1 MSMSENFNYIVEQ
14 FADLQLLRYRVAGFE
29 NLSLRQKELIY
40 YLSEAA
46 LEGRD
51 ILFDQNGKYNL
62 QIRKLL
68 EAVYVSYSGD
78 RNNPE
83 FQGLEVYLKRVW
95 FSSGIYHH
103 YACDKFVPAFSPEF
117 LRECIEQVDV
127 ASLPLKDGESVQAM
141 CDKLFPVMF
150 DPKVMPKRVNQ
161 ADGEDLVM
169 TSAANYYEGVTQDEA
184 EKFYAMQKVAADPH
198 PVMYGMNSRLVKKE
212 EVLQEEVWKLD
223 GMYGEAIQKIIFWLK
238 KAEAVAENEAQR
250 EVIRLLIDFYRTG
263 DLKTFDTYSI
273 AWLKDT
279 DSKVDFVNGFIES
292 YGDPLGM
299 KASWES
305 IVNFKDEEATHRT
318 EIISQHAQWFED
330 HSPVSPSFKKEVVRG
345 VSAKVITAAMLGGD
359 LYPSSAIGINLPNS
373 NWIRSLHGS
382 KSVTIG
388 NLTDAYNKAAKG
400 NGFREEFVYSQEE
413 KDLLEKYADIT
424 GDLHTDLHECVGHG
438 SGKLLPGVDPDAL
451 KAYGSTIEEARAD
464 LFGLYYLPDEKLV
477 ELGLTPDKE
486 AYKAEYYAYMMN
498 GLLTQMVRIEPGCDL
513 EEAHMRNRQ
522 LIAHWALENGKSK
535 NVVELVKKEGKTY
548 VKINDYL
555 QLRGLFA
562 ALLSE
567 IQRIKSEGDY
577 EAARALVEKY
587 AVKLDATLHE
597 EILNRYRSLHLAP
610 YKGFVNPVYL
620 PQYDAEGRIVD
631 VKLDYTEGYTEQM
644 LRYGRDYSNLI
655 I

>member
-51 ILFDQNGKYNL
+51 ILFDQNGKHNL

-68 EAVYVSYSGD
+68 EAVYVFYSGD

-117 LRECIEQVDV
+117 LRECIEHVDV

-169 TSAANYYEGVTQDEA
+169 TSAANYYEEVTQDEA

-223 GMYGEAIQKIIFWLK
+223 GMYGEAIQKIIFWLE
-238 KAEAVAENEAQR
+238 KAETVAENEAQR

-263 DLKTFDTYSI
+263 DLKIFDTYSI

-345 VSAKVITAAMLGGD
+345 VSAKVITAAMLGVI
-359 LYPSSAIGINLPNS
+359 YI
-373 NWIRSLHGS
+373 
-382 KSVTIG
+382 
-388 NLTDAYNKAAKG
+388 
-400 NGFREEFVYSQEE
+400 Q
-413 KDLLEKYADIT
+413 
-424 GDLHTDLHECVGHG
+424 
-438 SGKLLPGVDPDAL
+438 
-451 KAYGSTIEEARAD
+451 
-464 LFGLYYLPDEKLV
+464 
-477 ELGLTPDKE
+477 
-486 AYKAEYYAYMMN
+486 
-498 GLLTQMVRIEPGCDL
+498 VR
-513 EEAHMRNRQ
+513 R
-522 LIAHWALENGKSK
+522 
-535 NVVELVKKEGKTY
+535 
-548 VKINDYL
+548 
-555 QLRGLFA
+555 
-562 ALLSE
+562 
-567 IQRIKSEGDY
+567 
-577 EAARALVEKY
+577 
-587 AVKLDATLHE
+587 
-597 EILNRYRSLHLAP
+597 
-610 YKGFVNPVYL
+610 
-620 PQYDAEGRIVD
+620 
-631 VKLDYTEGYTEQM
+631 
-644 LRYGRDYSNLI
+644 
-655 I
+655 